1 MKLNIGVIGAGGV
14 GGYFGS
20 KLCRLI
26 SEQGSSVYFVARGL
40 HLSAIRQNGLS
51 VRSATEG
58 DWISHPALATDNFGE
73 LPILDAC
80 LVCVKSYDLQKITQ
94 QLRPCLSENTI
105 IIPLLNGI
113 DIYDR
118 LRRELDIAH
127 IYPACTYIGVH
138 ISAPGEICQQGGD
151 CKILMGCNAQAP
163 DAPPHQLFELF
174 SQCGLLFEWRED
186 MAAVLWRKYM
196 FIAAFGMVMACFNK
210 TLGQVIE
217 TPDLSRYVQDVMKEI
232 ETLAV
237 NKGISLPADIVDASY
252 QHGRHFAYEAK
263 TSFQRDF
270 EKADKPDERD
280 LFADTIL
287 LLGSQLGIETPVV
300 RELRD
305 QLEQRK
311 PRCMG

>member
-1 MKLNIGVIGAGGV
+1 MKLNIGVIGVGGV

-26 SEQGSSVYFVARGL
+26 SEQGSNVYFIARGP

-51 VRSATEG
+51 VRTAMEG
-58 DWISHPALATDNFGE
+58 DWISHPTLATDKFGE
-73 LPILDAC
+73 LPILNAC

-94 QLRPCLSENTI
+94 QLRPCLSENTA

-118 LRRELDIAH
+118 QRRELDMAH
-127 IYPACTYIGVH
+127 IYPACTYIGAH
-138 ISAPGEICQQGGD
+138 ISAPGKIYQQGGD
-151 CKILMGCNAQAP
+151 CKILMGCDAQSA
-163 DAPPHQLFELF
+163 DDPPHQLFDLF
-174 SQCGLLFEWRED
+174 NQSGLLFEWRED
-186 MAAVLWRKYM
+186 IAAVLWRKYM
-196 FIAAFGMVMACFNK
+196 FIAAFGMVMACFDK
-210 TLGQVIE
+210 TLGQVME
-217 TPDLSRYVQDVMKEI
+217 TPELSRYVRAVMKEI
-232 ETLAV
+232 GTVAE
-237 NKGISLPADIVDASY
+237 NKGIELPADIVDASY
-252 QHGRHFAYEAK
+252 QHGRNFAYEAK

-287 LLGSQLGIETPVV
+287 HIGRQSGIETPVV

-305 QLEQRK
+305 LLEQRK
-311 PRCMG
+311 PRCM